1 MITRVKSESRNESL
15 KRFRKFEKLK
25 YYPKGRKKV
34 EWNHMLMQKYNYIS
48 EMGSNPPSYDP
59 HRGID
64 LGTLPAPP
72 PVSSHSIIDDSK
84 MPPFSGASFQPFS
97 LPVSTIKCCFHA
109 NYLMFKPK
117 HRWKFRT
124 PFPQCYTLNTESVY
138 LMI

>member
-1 MITRVKSESRNESL
+1 MGTPM
-15 KRFRKFEKLK
+15 KRKPLLMKTKLEILDEYK
-25 YYPKGRKKV
+25 KGSKLSDIARRRGLNASTVHYIINQGRKKV

-84 MPPFSGASFQPFS
+84 MTPFSGASFQPFS
-97 LPVSTIKCCFHA
+97 L
-109 NYLMFKPK
+109 
-117 HRWKFRT
+117 
-124 PFPQCYTLNTESVY
+124 
-138 LMI
+138 

>member
-1 MITRVKSESRNESL
+1 
-15 KRFRKFEKLK
+15 
-25 YYPKGRKKV
+25 
-34 EWNHMLMQKYNYIS
+34 MQKYNYIS

-97 LPVSTIKCCFHA
+97 LPVSTINIVFTRIIWCLNQTHIDNIFARFH
-109 NYLMFKPK
+109 FHIVTPQTPK
-117 HRWKFRT
+117 AF
-124 PFPQCYTLNTESVY
+124 
-138 LMI
+138 I